1 MGEYS
6 RCESWKCLAYN
17 GRGLIAYEKIINNI
31 CKQLVARMIVNTMAG
46 RQSQVKKLYE
56 EYFRERY
63 LHVPVEEILR
73 AKREASV

>member
-1 MGEYS
+1 M
-6 RCESWKCLAYN
+6 
-17 GRGLIAYEKIINNI
+17 NNI
-31 CKQLVARMIVNTMAG
+31 CEQLVARMIVNTMAG

-73 AKREASV
+73 AKREEIA

>member
-1 MGEYS
+1 MNE
-6 RCESWKCLAYN
+6 A
-17 GRGLIAYEKIINNI
+17 

-56 EYFRERY
+56 EYFKERY

-73 AKREASV
+73 AKREGLAHERY

>member
-1 MGEYS
+1 MRNAKPAKGQAL
-6 RCESWKCLAYN
+6 ESVLSV
-17 GRGLIAYEKIINNI
+17 NNI

-46 RQSQVKKLYE
+46 RQAQVKKLYE

-73 AKREASV
+73 AKREASA

>member
-1 MGEYS
+1 MRNAKPAKGQALEGV
-6 RCESWKCLAYN
+6 LN
-17 GRGLIAYEKIINNI
+17 VNNI

-46 RQSQVKKLYE
+46 RQAQTKKLYE

-73 AKREASV
+73 AKREGIA